1 MKFDIFRGEV
11 WLLDLSPTLG
21 REQSGKRP
29 ALVISE
35 NIFNNGPAEL
45 VIAVPITSQD
55 KNIRSH
61 IRIPKGEA
69 GLTLDSFAK
78 CEDIRSVSKQRFI
91 RRFGMVE
98 DSTISSVE
106 ETLRFLMRL

>member
-1 MKFDIFRGEV
+1 MKVEIFRGEV

-29 ALVISE
+29 ALVVSE
-35 NIFNNGPAEL
+35 NIFNNGPADL
-45 VIAVPITSQD
+45 VIVIPITSQY
-55 KNIRSH
+55 KKIRSH
-61 IRIPKGEA
+61 IRIPAGEA
-69 GLTLDSFAK
+69 NLTLDSFAK

-98 DSTISSVE
+98 GSTLNSVE